1 MLILRTDLS
10 LDFCRGAV
18 AQSLERLKGPNL
30 AQLYREFESR
40 RGIGVRKIILAT
52 PSVDDSPDINMRGL
66 VA

>member
-10 LDFCRGAV
+10 LGSCLGAV
-18 AQSLERLKGPNL
+18 AQSVERPEGPSL

-40 RGIGVRKIILAT
+40 RGIGVRKIILVT
-52 PSVDDSPDINMRGL
+52 PSGDHSPDIDMRGL